1 MDLYLK
7 FDSEAQATEYLY
19 RLETVVDYERE
30 LTDEE
35 KAMREN
41 NFAIKHIEVPNYA
54 NIDTIG
60 TIYEPQEIVDPEN
73 PPEPVLMEGWHVN
86 VRLVGEDGSALEPF
100 KVEPE
105 HPRRVW
111 G

>member
-7 FDSEAQATEYLY
+7 FDSEEQANSVLMQRIVTSIEDD
-19 RLETVVDYERE
+19 VVTGFY
-30 LTDEE
+30 
-35 KAMREN
+35 
-41 NFAIKHIEVPNYA
+41 EVPRYA

-73 PPEPVLMEGWHVN
+73 PPEPVALEGWHVN
-86 VRLVGEDGSALEPF
+86 VRLVGEDPTPLEPF
-100 KVEPE
+100 MVEPE